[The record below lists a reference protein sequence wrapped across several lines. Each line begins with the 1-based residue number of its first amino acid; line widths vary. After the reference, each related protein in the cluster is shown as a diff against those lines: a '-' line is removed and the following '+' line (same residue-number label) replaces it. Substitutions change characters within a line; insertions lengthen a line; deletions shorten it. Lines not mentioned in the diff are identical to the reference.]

1 MKNSRLL
8 FTLTNL
14 LLLKEMQI
22 VSTCTKVKSHSM
34 AWHRWHGGV
43 GGGYSCSFTRSE
55 RGGQCQAPA
64 ALRPRNCPG
73 THGTGGLVGPRT
85 GLDGCEK
92 SKQAYVYYDS
102 HNFNLVFI
110 RI

>member
-43 GGGYSCSFTRSE
+43 GGGIVVVLLVLNGVVNAR
-55 RGGQCQAPA
+55 
-64 ALRPRNCPG
+64 LRPLYARETVPVPMVQEVWSAPERVW
-73 THGTGGLVGPRT
+73 TGVKNRSRPTCTTTAITL
-85 GLDGCEK
+85 
-92 SKQAYVYYDS
+92 
-102 HNFNLVFI
+102 I
-110 RI
+110 